1 MRKMQWLGGSVI
13 VSVVCAVSC
22 SSNDSATTT
31 RGGTG
36 GSSGGETG
44 GTSATGGNA
53 GSGATTGS
61 GGSGDSG
68 GVGTGGG
75 SGGVGTGGSGTGG
88 TGTGGTGGVGT
99 GGSGGAGASGGTG
112 GASGTGGVAGTAGTG
127 GTGTAGKG
135 GSAGTPVDS
144 GSPIDAAPD
153 ISTPPPGMCGDAS
166 TGTGA
171 PFPPLT
177 SYTGNDGG
185 FGPAVTTRNT
195 GDGGLG
201 TNPEGGANTVAVF
214 RPAVAKYGVG
224 GVRHPIVVWGNG
236 STNTVDIWQSFL
248 QRVATYG
255 FVVVAPEQTQVT
267 AEHMNAAIDYVI
279 RLASDP
285 AGADCGKI
293 DTTKIGSTGYSRG
306 GGAAM
311 TVGANAR
318 ITSTFIFAASG
329 NAKNVK
335 APWGIVA
342 GDMDETFAWANVKTT
357 VTGST
362 QPAFGAALAGGTH
375 NSTPGNAK
383 SREAYIGWMRW
394 RLMGEQAGHDLFVG
408 TSCQLCADTAFSEVA
423 KTTTFDSL

>member
-1 MRKMQWLGGSVI
+1 MRKSQWIGGCLILG
-13 VSVVCAVSC
+13 VVGAFSC
-22 SSNDSATTT
+22 SSGDSTTTTT
-31 RGGTG
+31 RGSG
-36 GSSGGETG
+36 GSGGETG
-44 GTSATGGNA
+44 GSGGATGG
-53 GSGATTGS
+53 
-61 GGSGDSG
+61 
-68 GVGTGGG
+68 TGGA
-75 SGGVGTGGSGTGG
+75 TGGSGT
-88 TGTGGTGGVGT
+88 TGGTGGAGGATGTGGATGGSGGATGGAGGGT
-99 GGSGGAGASGGTG
+99 GGSGGSGGATGGTG
-112 GASGTGGVAGTAGTG
+112 GGTA
-127 GTGTAGKG
+127 GTAGKG
-135 GSAGTPVDS
+135 GSGGTQMDS
-144 GSPIDAAPD
+144 GVPADATTD
-153 ISTPPPGMCGDAS
+153 VSMPPPGMCGDAS

-177 SYTGNDGG
+177 TYTANDGG

-201 TNPEGGANTVAVF
+201 TDPDGGANKVAIF
-214 RPAVAKYGVG
+214 RPAAAKYGQG
-224 GVRHPIVVWGNG
+224 GVKHPIIVWGNG

-267 AEHMNAAIDYVI
+267 AAHMDAAIDYVI

-285 AGADCGKI
+285 TGQDCGKI
-293 DTTKIGSTGYSRG
+293 DTSKIGSTGYSRG
-306 GGAAM
+306 GGAAL
-311 TVGANAR
+311 TVGSNAR
-318 ITSTFIFAASG
+318 IASTFIFAAGG

-342 GDMDETFAWANVKTT
+342 GEMDETFAWANVKTN
-357 VTGST
+357 VTGSA

-394 RLMGEQAGHDLFVG
+394 RLMGDPAGKNLFVG
-408 TSCQLCADTAFSEVA
+408 ASCQLCTDTAFSEVV

>member
-1 MRKMQWLGGSVI
+1 LIIGI
-13 VSVVCAVSC
+13 VGAFSC
-22 SSNDSATTT
+22 SSGDSTTTTT

-36 GSSGGETG
+36 GASGGETG
-44 GTSATGGNA
+44 GSGGATGGSGGATGGAGGASGGTGGSATGG
-53 GSGATTGS
+53 SGGAS
-61 GGSGDSG
+61 GGSGGATD
-68 GVGTGGG
+68 G
-75 SGGVGTGGSGTGG
+75 SGGA
-88 TGTGGTGGVGT
+88 T
-99 GGSGGAGASGGTG
+99 GGSGGAGGATGGSGGAGGGGTG
-112 GASGTGGVAGTAGTG
+112 
-127 GTGTAGKG
+127 GTAGKG
-135 GSAGTPVDS
+135 GSGGTMIDS
-144 GSPIDAAPD
+144 GAPTDATSD
-153 ISTPPPGMCGDAS
+153 VSMPPPGMCGDAS
-166 TGTGA
+166 TGAGA
-171 PFPPLT
+171 PFPPLM
-177 SYTGNDGG
+177 SYTANDGG

-201 TNPEGGANTVAVF
+201 TDPDGGANKVAIF
-214 RPAVAKYGVG
+214 RPAAAKYGQG
-224 GVRHPIVVWGNG
+224 GVKHPIIVWGNG

-267 AEHMNAAIDYVI
+267 AAHMDAAIDYVI

-285 AGADCGKI
+285 AGQDCGKI

-306 GGAAM
+306 GGAALS
-311 TVGANAR
+311 VGSNAR
-318 ITSTFIFAASG
+318 IASTFIFAAGG

-342 GDMDETFAWANVKTT
+342 GEMDETFAWASVKTN
-357 VTGST
+357 VTGSA

-394 RLMGEQAGHDLFVG
+394 RLMGDPAGKNLFVG
-408 TSCQLCADTAFSEVA
+408 ATCQLCSDTAFSEVV

>member
-1 MRKMQWLGGSVI
+1 MRKIRELGGCLV
-13 VSVVCAVSC
+13 VGVVCSISC
-22 SSNDSATTT
+22 SSSDTSTTT
-31 RGGTG
+31 RGGSG
-36 GSSGGETG
+36 GSSDGGNG
-44 GTSATGGNA
+44 GTSATGGNGGTGA
-53 GSGATTGS
+53 TGGSGATAGS
-61 GGSGDSG
+61 GGSG
-68 GVGTGGG
+68 GVSTGG
-75 SGGVGTGGSGTGG
+75 SGGVGTGGSG
-88 TGTGGTGGVGT
+88 GGTGGS
-99 GGSGGAGASGGTG
+99 GGSGGAGASGGAG
-112 GASGTGGVAGTAGTG
+112 GTSGTGGIAGNAGVAGSG
-127 GTGTAGKG
+127 GTAGKG
-135 GSAGTPVDS
+135 GGAGAPVDS
-144 GSPIDAAPD
+144 GFPIDAAAD

-166 TGTGA
+166 TGGGA

-177 SYTGNDGG
+177 SYTANDGG

-214 RPAVAKYGVG
+214 PPAVAKYGMG

-267 AEHMNAAIDYVI
+267 AEHMSAAIDYVI
-279 RLASDP
+279 RLATDP
-285 AGADCGKI
+285 AGPDCGKI

-318 ITSTFIFAASG
+318 IASTFIFAASG

-342 GDMDETFAWANVKTT
+342 GDMDETFAWANVKTN
-357 VTGST
+357 VTGSP

-394 RLMGEQAGHDLFVG
+394 RLMGEMAGRALFVG
-408 TSCQLCADTAFSEVA
+408 ATCQLCADTAFSEVV